1 MKLLIKTRK
10 RHKMLTKLIRLLPA
24 IPLLLLQSCFLQPD
38 RSALICEVSY
48 EGEENKG
55 IKEKFIIV
63 VDYAKQTF
71 TMVSE
76 DGDATWNLF
85 NPKISPNK
93 LIYQNPLMVNAGIPD
108 PNSFTEIDRSTLT
121 LSVSGEPPGKGIC
134 KKTSVPDLSAKGK
147 QI

>member
-10 RHKMLTKLIRLLPA
+10 RHKMITKLIRLLTA

-38 RSALICEVSY
+38 RSALYCEVSY
-48 EGEENKG
+48 QGDELPGN
-55 IKEKFIIV
+55 KEKFIMI
-63 VDYAKQTF
+63 VDYTKQTF
-71 TMVSE
+71 TRVSE
-76 DGDATWNLF
+76 DGDYTWNLF
-85 NPKISPNK
+85 NPKISPNT
-93 LIYQNPLMVNAGIPD
+93 LIYQNPTMLNADIPD
-108 PNSFTEIDRSTLT
+108 PKSFTEIDRRTLK